1 MICGTLRVRST
12 YETQLHLIR
21 PCKDCLCSPSRK
33 FAAVILHLSCNNCTT
48 LRRQLCSP
56 VESTTTALGF
66 VVKFVESFDSEI
78 LIFAGNVVL
87 DDGVKLGPD
96 DEVERLIIFFQ

>member
-21 PCKDCLCSPSRK
+21 LCKDCLCSPSRK
-33 FAAVILHLSCNNCTT
+33 LAAIILHLSCNNCTT

-56 VESTTTALGF
+56 VESAAATLGL
-66 VVKFVESFDSEI
+66 VIEFVESFDSEI

-87 DDGVKLGPD
+87 DDSVKLGPD
-96 DEVERLIIFFQ
+96 DEVERLIIF